1 MSNQPP
7 SAILVVCL
15 NPTFQRTMV
24 LDHLWEG
31 EVNRCSQHYLDASG
45 KGINVARVI
54 SQLGGTAIHLT
65 HMGGAR
71 VQELLGLLG
80 EDRIEAVWADSHSP
94 IRTCTT
100 VINKEHG
107 TTTELVEEPLPV
119 APGTDSEI
127 RRLFTETLDRVA
139 TVVVS
144 GTRSGGY
151 SPDLYP
157 DFVRE
162 AKLAGKKVILDI
174 KGNDLLNSLPWGPDV
189 IKPNLSEFAATF
201 LRGRSVREQEDNQE
215 LKEAC
220 AGHMADIWFRYGVAS
235 ALTRGSRNLWAYGE
249 QGFFEL
255 EVTPVKALNTIGCGD
270 AVTAGIAF
278 SLTGGMLLKEAVE
291 TGLRCGAANAL
302 TIRPGTILE

>member
-1 MSNQPP
+1 MASIAQ

-31 EVNRCSQHYLDASG
+31 EVNRCSQYYLDASG

-54 SQLGGTAIHLT
+54 SQLGGKAIHLT
-65 HMGGAR
+65 HLGGAR
-71 VQELLGLLG
+71 TQELLGLLS
-80 EDRIEAVWADSHSP
+80 EDHIEAVWADSHSP

-119 APGTDSEI
+119 APGTDKEI
-127 RRLFTETLDRVA
+127 RRLYSETLERVA
-139 TVVVS
+139 TVVIS

-151 SPDLYP
+151 STDLYP
-157 DFVRE
+157 EFVRE
-162 AKLAGKKVILDI
+162 ARLAGKRVVLDI

-201 LRGRSVREQEDNQE
+201 LRGHAVREQEDNHE
-215 LKEAC
+215 LKDMC
-220 AGHMADIWFRYGVAS
+220 AVHMADIWSRYGVAT
-235 ALTRGSRNLWAYGE
+235 ALSRGSRNLWAYGE
-249 QGFFEL
+249 DGFFEL

-278 SLTGGMLLKEAVE
+278 SLTEGKTLRESVE
-291 TGLRCGAANAL
+291 MGLRCGAANAI
-302 TIRPGTILE
+302 TIRPGTIL

>member
-1 MSNQPP
+1 MTSIPQP
-7 SAILVVCL
+7 AILVVCL
-15 NPTFQRTMV
+15 NPTFQRTMI
-24 LDHLWEG
+24 LEHLWEG
-31 EVNRCSQHYLDASG
+31 EVNRCSQYYLDASG

-54 SQLGGTAIHLT
+54 SQLGGKAIHLT
-65 HMGGAR
+65 HLGGTR
-71 VQELLGLLG
+71 TQELLDLLG
-80 EDRIEAVWADSHSP
+80 EDHIEAVWADSHSP

-100 VINKEHG
+100 VINKEHS

-119 APGTDSEI
+119 AVGTDKEI
-127 RRLFTETLDRVA
+127 RRLFTETLERVA
-139 TVVVS
+139 TVVIS

-151 SPDLYP
+151 EADLYP

-162 AKLAGKKVILDI
+162 ARLAGKKVILDI

-201 LRGRSVREQEDNQE
+201 LRGHTVREQEDNHE
-215 LKEAC
+215 LKEVCVA
-220 AGHMADIWFRYGVAS
+220 HMADMWSRYGVAS
-235 ALTRGSRNLWAYGE
+235 ALSRGSRNLWAYGGE
-249 QGFFEL
+249 GFFEF

-278 SLTGGMLLKEAVE
+278 SLTAGKPFREAVE
-291 TGLRCGAANAL
+291 TGLRCGAANAR